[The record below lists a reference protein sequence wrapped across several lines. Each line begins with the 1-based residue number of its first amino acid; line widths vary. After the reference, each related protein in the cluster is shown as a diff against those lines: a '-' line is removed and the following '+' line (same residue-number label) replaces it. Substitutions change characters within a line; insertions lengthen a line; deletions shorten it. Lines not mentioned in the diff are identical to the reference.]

1 MTAIQ
6 TKFFRFALLTL
17 PLTVGLQSCSDTFFD
32 VNTTP
37 NNPTVVPAT
46 VLLTTVEY
54 DIAFASSNDLNRIA
68 EVFMQHA
75 AGVANQVAT
84 YDVYNI
90 RGASDNQ
97 WNGELYAGALINSQQ
112 IIDLTQAAS
121 PAYAGIAKLLKAHAF
136 SIVTNM
142 WGDVPYSQALQGTN
156 TLSPRLDKQ
165 QDIYLG
171 NSGQNIQGLF
181 DLVKEG
187 MADIDKGLDK
197 AYTGFKPAT
206 DDVVYGGD
214 LTKWKRLGNT
224 MLMRLAIIIGRKEP
238 ATAKKIIDEAIASS
252 AGLLNDNALDF
263 QVGFGSDNGKQNPIY
278 SFNFVN
284 RPSDGMASTR
294 FIDSLTAYKDP
305 RLARF
310 YTTVSGAYVGFNNGS
325 VAAAPALAGRSR
337 IGAYLTGAG
346 GEAPIRII
354 TNFQRAFMQ
363 AEAVLTL
370 GVAGN
375 AQTFYQEGIR
385 ASMVKAGIATADIN
399 TYFTANPQVVT
410 LSGSPQ
416 NQLRQVMTQKWIA
429 NFGIGLEAFDDYRR
443 TGYPALS
450 QVLNPSGDDGTRP
463 VRLPYTDNEIQRNPN
478 VPNPGPKTNERLWWD
493 ID

>member
-1 MTAIQ
+1 MKSIKNTLV
-6 TKFFRFALLTL
+6 RVSLLAL
-17 PLTVGLQSCSDTFFD
+17 PLAFGLQSCKDSFFD

-37 NNPTVVPAT
+37 NNPTSVPPT

-54 DIAFASSNDLNRIA
+54 DVAFASSNDLNRIA

-75 AGVANQVAT
+75 AGVGNQVAA

-97 WNGELYAGALINSQQ
+97 WNGELYAGALTNAQQ
-112 IIDLTQAAS
+112 IIGLTQTTS
-121 PAYAGIAKLLKAHAF
+121 PAYAGIAKILKAYAF
-136 SIVTNM
+136 SITTNM
-142 WGDVPYSQALQGTN
+142 WGDIPYSQALQGTAILN
-156 TLSPRLDKQ
+156 PRLDKQ

-171 NSGQNIQGLF
+171 NATGGIQSLF

-187 MADIDKGLDK
+187 MADLDK
-197 AYTGFKPAT
+197 PGTSIKPGT
-206 DDVVYGGD
+206 DDVAYAGD

-224 MLMRLAIIIGRKEP
+224 MLMRMAMIISRKEP
-238 ATAKKIIDEAIASS
+238 ATAKKLFEDALASP
-252 AGLLNDNALDF
+252 AGFINDNALDF
-263 QVGFGSDNGKQNPIY
+263 QVGFSSENGKQNAIY
-278 SFNFVN
+278 SFNYVN
-284 RPSDGMASTR
+284 RPADGMASQR
-294 FIDSLTAYKDP
+294 FLDTLNAYKDP
-305 RLARF
+305 RLSKF
-310 YTTVSGAYVGFNNGS
+310 YTTIANGTYVGFNNGNAS
-325 VAAAPALAGRSR
+325 AAPALAGRSR
-337 IGAYLTGAG
+337 IGSYLIGAS
-346 GEAPIRII
+346 GEAPIRMI

-363 AEAVLTL
+363 AEAILTL

-385 ASMVKAGIATADIN
+385 ASMLKAGISAADIN
-399 TYFTANPQVVT
+399 AYFTANPQIVT

-429 NFGIGLEAFDDYRR
+429 NFGIGLEAYDDYRR

-450 QVLNPSGDDGTRP
+450 QVLNPAGDDGTRP
-463 VRLPYTDNEIQRNPN
+463 VRLPYTDNEIQRNTN

-493 ID
+493 VD